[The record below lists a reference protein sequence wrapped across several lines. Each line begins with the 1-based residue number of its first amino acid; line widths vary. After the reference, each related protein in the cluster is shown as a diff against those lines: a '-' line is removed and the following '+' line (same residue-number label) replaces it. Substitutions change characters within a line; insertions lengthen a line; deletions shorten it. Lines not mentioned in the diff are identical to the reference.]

1 MSSVYLWIYLY
12 ISIYSSAT
20 LWCAEISVCHTVG
33 ALLTSWKRRE
43 DILEEVPLREG
54 VGAGLWALL
63 GQKLLKSPRDE
74 GGKVTWHSV
83 SVEEDD
89 GSADICYLVHGILV
103 LLSRGLRCCLDL
115 RMQVGVLLRWLHF
128 KTNTQGAGFQAEG
141 LQTPEGNRIEAYHSA
156 PAGNCIREHHRAP
169 TGRKL
174 YWGAPQCTWS
184 FIPLQA
190 AASVFLEWCFF
201 FQPEDKTTGVGR

>member
-63 GQKLLKSPRDE
+63 GQELLKSSRDA
-74 GGKVTWHSV
+74 GSKVTWHSV

-103 LLSRGLRCCLDL
+103 LLSRGLRCCLVDL

-128 KTNTQGAGFQAEG
+128 KTNTQGASFQAEG
-141 LQTPEGNRIEAYHSA
+141 LQTPEGNRIEAYIPQCTS
-156 PAGNCIREHHRAP
+156 RE
-169 TGRKL
+169 L
-174 YWGAPQCTWS
+174 YQGAPQGTHWQETVLRSTTVHLIIHSSPGSCFS
-184 FIPLQA
+184 FSWMI
-190 AASVFLEWCFF
+190 FF
-201 FQPEDKTTGVGR
+201 FSARR